1 LHTAKRRV
9 VVGEQVVDT
18 ATGDIHTQIRRH
30 HGRAEHQLPITVLR
44 PCRREGGV
52 AWTKPAQTRHTAAS
66 LAVAAGAN
74 VKAVQQMLG
83 HASAAMT
90 LLVYAGLL

>member
-1 LHTAKRRV
+1 M
-9 VVGEQVVDT
+9 
-18 ATGDIHTQIRRH
+18 
-30 HGRAEHQLPITVLR
+30 LR

-52 AWTKPAQTRHTAAS
+52 AWTKPARTRHTAAS

-90 LLVYAGLL
+90 LEVYAGLLRTISMRLRTQLDRAFTCVDGQKTTNRL